1 MKYISMPLAAL
12 LVVASLAVS
21 PLYADEGGDG
31 SDEYGEPPAVENGA
45 IILAEEGG
53 GGDEYSEPPT
63 MENEIVILADEGGGD
78 GVHGEPS
85 PEEARDTALV

>member
-31 SDEYGEPPAVENGA
+31 GDEYGEPLQWKMGQ
-45 IILAEEGG
+45 
-53 GGDEYSEPPT
+53 
-63 MENEIVILADEGGGD
+63 
-78 GVHGEPS
+78 
-85 PEEARDTALV
+85 